1 MEGQMEQTVVA
12 YFDNRRDAELAVEHL
27 IQERGIERTD
37 IFLQAQGQANT
48 AGVRAAGAD
57 VESGHPGVGKRG
69 SPQLGGAIELSVDCH
84 GADQDKVLQTLKETG
99 AKRVH
104 SQS

>member
-1 MEGQMEQTVVA
+1 MEQTVVA

-57 VESGHPGVGKRG
+57 VESGHPGVAKRG
-69 SPQLGGAIELSVDCH
+69 APKLDGEIELSVDCH
-84 GADQDKVLQTLKETG
+84 GDDQDKVLKTLEEIG
-99 AKRVH
+99 AKRIR
-104 SQS
+104 SKK

>member
-1 MEGQMEQTVVA
+1 MEQTVVA

-57 VESGHPGVGKRG
+57 VESGHPGVEKRG
-69 SPQLGGAIELSVDCH
+69 SPKLDGEIELSVDCH
-84 GADQDKVLQTLKETG
+84 GTEQDRVLKTLKETG
-99 AKRVH
+99 ATRVR
-104 SQS
+104 SR